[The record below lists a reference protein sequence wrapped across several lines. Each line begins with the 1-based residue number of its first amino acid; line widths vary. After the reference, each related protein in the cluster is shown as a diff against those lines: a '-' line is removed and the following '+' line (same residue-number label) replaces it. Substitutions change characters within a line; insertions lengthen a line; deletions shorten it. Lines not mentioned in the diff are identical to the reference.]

1 MKDYEITKGERF
13 DLEVTDIEGVSAR
26 LLVSP
31 TAGDTAVIDVTAPFT
46 DGKAYLT
53 ALGADTD
60 IAIGSYVYEIRV
72 YDEDNEYITLGDNC
86 EDGVCVLPKLTVCA
100 GVEVA

>member
-13 DLEVTDIEGVSAR
+13 DLEVTDAEGVSAR

-31 TAGDTAVIDVTAPFT
+31 TAGSTAVIDVTAPFT

-60 IAIGSYVYEIRV
+60 ITVGSYVYEIRV

-86 EDGVCVLPKLTVCA
+86 EGGVCVLPKFTVCA

>member
-13 DLEVTDIEGVSAR
+13 DLEVSDTEGVSAR
-26 LLVSP
+26 LLVSS
-31 TAGDTAVIDVTAPFT
+31 TAGNTAIIDVTAPFN
-46 DGKAYLT
+46 DGNAYLT

-60 IAIGSYVYEIRV
+60 ITVGSYIYEIRV

-86 EDGVCVLPKLTVCA
+86 EDGVCALPKLTVCA